1 VKIQIPFVTLILTI
15 GFLFGAMVD
24 FAFGDSDFTLELN
37 DVNTIPIVTKFE
49 VDGESYMQICP
60 YAICK
65 IEVIKSSFTPPNP
78 DNRTMMMIAHSIDFD
93 VKYNNTN
100 TNEGHSKNIFLEK
113 FSESMDECLIHNIIK
128 DEEREIYFCHSG
140 TDVLKRNSDS
150 KSWYYESNGV
160 YDVIKHTYTVKGDF
174 KSDSS

>member
-1 VKIQIPFVTLILTI
+1 MKIQIPLVTMILTI

-24 FAFGDSDFTLELN
+24 FAFSDSDFTLELN

-65 IEVIKSSFTPPNP
+65 IEVINSSFTPPNP
-78 DNRTMMMIAHSIDFD
+78 DNRTMMMIAHSIDFN
-93 VKYNNTN
+93 VKYNNTD
-100 TNEGHSKNIFLEK
+100 TNEGHSQNIYLEQ

-128 DEEREIYFCHSG
+128 DEEREIYFCNSG

-174 KSDSS
+174 KSDSP

>member
-1 VKIQIPFVTLILTI
+1 MISAIA
-15 GFLFGAMVD
+15 FLFPTMVN
-24 FAFGDSDFTLELN
+24 FALGDSDYTLELK
-37 DVNTIPIVTKFE
+37 DVDTIPIVTKFE

-60 YAICK
+60 YVICK
-65 IEVIKSSFTPPNP
+65 IEVINSSFTPPNP
-78 DNRTMMMIAHSIDFD
+78 DNKIMTISHTIDFN
-93 VKYNNTN
+93 VMYNNTD
-100 TNEGHSKNIFLEK
+100 TNEGLNQNIFLEK
-113 FSESMDECLIHNIIK
+113 FSESMDGCLIHNIIK

>member
-1 VKIQIPFVTLILTI
+1 MKIQILFVTMISTMC
-15 GFLFGAMVD
+15 FLFGTMVD
-24 FAFGDSDFTLELN
+24 FAFGDSDFTLELK

-65 IEVIKSSFTPPNP
+65 IEVINSSFTPPNP
-78 DNRTMMMIAHSIDFD
+78 DNKMMMMIAHSIDFN
-93 VKYNNTN
+93 VMYNNTD
-100 TNEGHSKNIFLEK
+100 TNGGPNQNIYEK
-113 FSESMDECLIHNIIK
+113 FSESMDGCLIHNIIK
-128 DEEREIYFCHSG
+128 DEEREIYFCNNG

-150 KSWYYESNGV
+150 KTWYYDSVGI

-174 KSDSS
+174 KNDFP